1 MFGIKRGLT
10 ASIIGFFLLNCTPS
24 YASKNVRIKEFL
36 TYDYNSQDY
45 YLKAT
50 IDAATVIAAQIRKDM
65 SLCIADWYSDDPGT
79 IKQRNTEIL
88 TIMEEYPDSYPIAII
103 IAVLQKQC
111 GRFGNQG

>member
-1 MFGIKRGLT
+1 MFGIKRGIT
-10 ASIIGFFLLNCTPS
+10 ASIIVFFLLNCTPS

-36 TYDYNSQDY
+36 KYDYNSQDY
-45 YLKAT
+45 YFKAT

-79 IKQRNTEIL
+79 IKRRNTEIL

-111 GRFGNQG
+111 GKFGS